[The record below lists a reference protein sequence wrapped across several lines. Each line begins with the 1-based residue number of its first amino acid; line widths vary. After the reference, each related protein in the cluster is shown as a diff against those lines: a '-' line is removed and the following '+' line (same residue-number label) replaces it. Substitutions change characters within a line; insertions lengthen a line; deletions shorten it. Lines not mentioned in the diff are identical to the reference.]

1 MLADHSL
8 AGGIVVPELL
18 SVLLQVSQQ
27 IHSFSHPTQ
36 PFWVDCVLLEASM
49 GQIDKWTNEE
59 IVSGCVTL
67 DPEARRV
74 LYEKYSAQ
82 MYSICMRYAK
92 DKEGAGDIFQDGFY
106 RVYKNIGQ
114 LKNVEALSGWIKSI
128 FVNAGIEY
136 CKKANRTIYLEDVE
150 SHSFNPPFNW
160 NAAISNISTQEIIG
174 LIQELPQGCRNV
186 FNMYVIEGFSH
197 KEIAQLLQISTGTS
211 KSQLHD
217 ARKILKQKLTKL
229 AIFTRPA
236 INHE

>member
-18 SVLLQVSQQ
+18 PVLLQVSQQ

-128 FVNAGIEY
+128 FVNGRYRILQKGKSNNLPGRCRVTLFQSTFQLECSDLEHQHPRNHRVDPRVAAGVQ
-136 CKKANRTIYLEDVE
+136 KR
-150 SHSFNPPFNW
+150 
-160 NAAISNISTQEIIG
+160 
-174 LIQELPQGCRNV
+174 IQHVR
-186 FNMYVIEGFSH
+186 
-197 KEIAQLLQISTGTS
+197 
-211 KSQLHD
+211 D
-217 ARKILKQKLTKL
+217 
-229 AIFTRPA
+229 
-236 INHE
+236 